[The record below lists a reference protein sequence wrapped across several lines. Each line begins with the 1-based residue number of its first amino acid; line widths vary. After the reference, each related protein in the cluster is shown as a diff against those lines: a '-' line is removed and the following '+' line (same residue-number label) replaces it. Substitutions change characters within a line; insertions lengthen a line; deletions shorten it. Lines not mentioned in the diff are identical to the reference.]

1 MPLQIMKLAIAAT
14 TTVTASPTV
23 SRFFYTATATT
34 TGAAATELPALATD
48 NSYYNVYINGVLQM
62 AGLSAY
68 TAGAAGVGSLAITVP
83 AGSTI
88 LVGSPIVLEVTNFAP
103 ASDTDVQT

>member
-1 MPLQIMKLAIAAT
+1 
-14 TTVTASPTV
+14 
-23 SRFFYTATATT
+23 
-34 TGAAATELPALATD
+34 
-48 NSYYNVYINGVLQM
+48 M